1 MIAGFEPFEA
11 EGEGVTIHGVRG
23 GEGPP
28 LLLLHG
34 FPQSHLLWERIAPL
48 LKDRFTLVMPDLR
61 GYGASGKPASGPDH
75 AAYSKRAMAADMVRV
90 MAGFGHERFFV
101 AGHDRGG
108 RVTHRMALDHPER
121 IDRAA
126 VLDIAP
132 TLAMYRSTDER
143 FARAYWHWF
152 FLIRP
157 HPLPERSIAAAPDAY
172 LDAFFGGWGTRPK
185 ISEAAMAAYRAA
197 FGDEEAL
204 RAMCEDYRAGAGIDL
219 EHDTADLDRRIAC
232 PLLVL
237 YGGDGV
243 IAQCFDVAALW
254 RDRAGARTVRAMPG
268 GHFFVDDHPGAT
280 AEALADFFASA

>member
-157 HPLPERSIAAAPDAY
+157 QM
-172 LDAFFGGWGTRPK
+172 K
-185 ISEAAMAAYRAA
+185 RAKEHRELLSQLA
-197 FGDEEAL
+197 KGDEVLTSGGILGRIDAL
-204 RAMCEDYRAGAGIDL
+204 TDL
-219 EHDTADLDRRIAC
+219 YVTIEIADNVRIRVQKQSISA
-232 PLLVL
+232 VL
-237 YGGDGV
+237 PKGT
-243 IAQCFDVAALW
+243 IKAA
-254 RDRAGARTVRAMPG
+254 
-268 GHFFVDDHPGAT
+268 
-280 AEALADFFASA
+280 